1 MSSINIVVGQRIKQ
15 KRKQLKI
22 TGIEMGRRLGISQQ
36 HYSRLENGHLKI
48 TVDQLI
54 AIALI
59 LGISPQ
65 SLLVT
70 PEIMSPMLNAWT
82 EIGLSSNE
90 IFVLRNKKRRNLR

>member
-70 PEIMSPMLNAWT
+70 PEIMSPMLNACT
-82 EIGLSSNE
+82 ETVLSSNE